1 MTIKG
6 YIFLIATLIIG
17 LSGCQSLI
25 FHPEKRI
32 METPADRKLLYE
44 TVSIQTRDKVKLSG
58 WWIPAEKQLGVVLF
72 FHGNGGN
79 VSYFLEPVIVW
90 NRLGLSTLIIDYRG
104 YGLSEGLPSEAGTYL
119 DADAAWEYLVRDRG
133 IEGQNIIV
141 YGKSL
146 GGSVATWLAQDRTP
160 GMLIIDSSFT
170 SIATVAKELVPWLP
184 SGLVLG
190 DAYNTEDYLKKVKCP
205 VLIIHSP
212 NDEMIPFRHGQRLLD
227 IAAEPKEFLIV
238 AGSHNGGFHQ
248 SLPLYEPGLKSFILK
263 HLPRRP

>member
-6 YIFLIATLIIG
+6 HIFLIAALLIG

-32 METPADRKLLYE
+32 METPADHKLPYE
-44 TVSIQTRDKVKLSG
+44 TISIQTKDKVKLSG
-58 WWIPAEKQLGVVLF
+58 WWIPAEKQVGVVLF

-90 NRLGLSTLIIDYRG
+90 NRMGLSTLIVDYRG
-104 YGLSEGLPSEAGTYL
+104 YGLSEGRPSEAGTYL

-133 IEGQNIIV
+133 IDGQYIIV

-146 GGSVATWLAQDRTP
+146 GGSIATWLAQDRTP
-160 GMLIIDSSFT
+160 GMLIVDSSFT

-190 DAYNTEDYLKKVKCP
+190 NAYNTEAYLKKVKCP
-205 VLIIHSP
+205 VLIIHSR
-212 NDEMIPFRHGQRLLD
+212 NDEMISFRQGRQLFD
-227 IAAEPKEFLIV
+227 AAGEPKELLILS
-238 AGSHNGGFHQ
+238 GSHNGGFRL
-248 SLPLYEPGLKSFILK
+248 SLSLYEPGVKSFILK
-263 HLPRRP
+263 HLPR